1 MWKKC
6 RVCSRFSVFF
16 RNISDNFQKFIGI
29 YGELLFHFCRG
40 CSPSFF
46 LGKKANVANVFL
58 VFLPFPCQD
67 VEKVEVFLQ
76 NPFFC
81 KHTSEKFSEKIRVFR
96 CIASVFSGFIFPMF
110 FRTSFLR
117 RVFESEINPKKQKL
131 YKYFQDL
138 ALWLRRVF
146 DYPRHRDDDSNW
158 YRVNRPMDP
167 AFSDL
172 PLRQPTRL
180 NRKTHAMKM
189 PNSIEWSRST
199 LG

>member
-1 MWKKC
+1 MIPRARFLVALTVSNVSKC
-6 RVCSRFSVFF
+6 GKSAGFAPDSLFFSEIFQTIFRNLSVFTGNCCF
-16 RNISDNFQKFIGI
+16 TSAGAAPQV
-29 YGELLFHFCRG
+29 
-40 CSPSFF
+40 FF

-146 DYPRHRDDDSNW
+146 DYPRHRDDDSN
-158 YRVNRPMDP
+158 
-167 AFSDL
+167 
-172 PLRQPTRL
+172 
-180 NRKTHAMKM
+180 
-189 PNSIEWSRST
+189 
-199 LG
+199 